1 MTRTRETADV
11 RPLRRPPIRQATIV
25 RSDLDHTFSAF
36 VRSIGA
42 GWPVEVFSAGKD
54 RVRAVTV
61 EERAGGSVYETW
73 DDGTVVPWGELVAW
87 TPPTGFV
94 MTWGGTPQPTE
105 VELNFVPLGPS
116 LTRVT
121 VEHRGWEA
129 MTEEEL
135 QRDCALPGG
144 YRSGAYAVGWERIL
158 ARFVHSFG
166 GDEV

>member
-1 MTRTRETADV
+1 MTRTRESSEV
-11 RPLRRPPIRQATIV
+11 RPLRRPPIRQASIV
-25 RSDLDHTFSAF
+25 RSNIEHTFSAF
-36 VRSIGA
+36 VRHIGSW
-42 GWPVEVFSAGKD
+42 WPVEVFSAGKE
-54 RVRAVTV
+54 RVGAVTI
-61 EERAGGSVYETW
+61 EPRLGGRVFETW

-105 VELNFVPLGPS
+105 VELSFVALAPS

-129 MTEEEL
+129 MSEDEL

-158 ARFVHSFG
+158 GRFAASV
-166 GDEV
+166 GDGD